1 MTRAMARIVLLRFNA
16 SVRGK
21 VGRPAR
27 QITAV
32 VQSGSGSEARHTE
45 RSRAGG
51 RPPASESLATGMA
64 GGRRTRGKRP
74 CAQNEPLASASLATG
89 MAGGRRADGGR
100 PPPRRLQARR
110 GEVDEGVGEE
120 DDQEGHGGE
129 QHPQHHVQIG
139 VPRRRRDL
147 GGVGGCI
154 YIYIYIYIAGSP
166 DRGTAPAARPAPSVT
181 AMSANRSQFVSPF
194 ESKTAARP
202 APSVPGT
209 PPPAPAAAGPAH
221 RIGLGPL
228 LPADLRSRRS
238 RLSQFI
244 ACGFRKRTRIY
255 SPPHRLGPH
264 TACRRCKSACRIS
277 PALQR
282 RRHPPPASEDR
293 LPSLSGP
300 AV

>member
-1 MTRAMARIVLLRFNA
+1 MARIVLLRFNA

-64 GGRRTRGKRP
+64 GRRQTRGKLP
-74 CAQNEPLASASLATG
+74 CAQNEPLASESPASASLAAG
-89 MAGGRRADGGR
+89 MAGGQRADGGR

-139 VPRRRRDL
+139 VPRRR
-147 GGVGGCI
+147 
-154 YIYIYIYIAGSP
+154 
-166 DRGTAPAARPAPSVT
+166 
-181 AMSANRSQFVSPF
+181 
-194 ESKTAARP
+194 
-202 APSVPGT
+202 
-209 PPPAPAAAGPAH
+209 
-221 RIGLGPL
+221 
-228 LPADLRSRRS
+228 
-238 RLSQFI
+238 
-244 ACGFRKRTRIY
+244 
-255 SPPHRLGPH
+255 
-264 TACRRCKSACRIS
+264 
-277 PALQR
+277 
-282 RRHPPPASEDR
+282 HPPPASEDR